1 MSSTTPY
8 DAGPA
13 GTDRGDH
20 PGAPLLTLA
29 DLTARVGMSVRTVRF
44 YTTRGL
50 VPPPIRRGRSGF
62 YTPQHVARL
71 GLIADLQEYGFT
83 LAAIEDYLARVPA
96 DASVEELALQRTM
109 LAPWVSPGPGVLTRD
124 EISERAGR
132 PMSDEDLEVLASLG
146 ILDPVGS
153 LDGGTEGYRAALS
166 QLTIGVDLLDLGF
179 PPEAARAAADV
190 YAEHG
195 RAIAA
200 ELHEVFRRQ
209 VWPAY
214 RHSGAPPEMLRRVVE
229 RLRPLSVAALGQA
242 YQVAMDDQQRG
253 SVERRAGYRPDMAAD
268 KADGGAKKA
277 SKENRDNPSLKDPEL
292 YEELRDQGNSKEK
305 AARISNAKARSD
317 AGDGPDPSKR
327 GGKAPSYEEWTVD
340 ELRERAAE
348 LDVEG
353 RSSMTKDD
361 LVDALRN
368 H

>member
-1 MSSTTPY
+1 MTSTTPL
-8 DAGPA
+8 
-13 GTDRGDH
+13 DH
-20 PGAPLLTLA
+20 GAALLTLA
-29 DLTARVGMSVRTVRF
+29 DLTSRVGLSVRTVRF
-44 YTTRGL
+44 WTTRGL
-50 VPPPIRRGRSGF
+50 VPPPVRRGRSGF
-62 YTPQHVARL
+62 YTPEHVARL

-83 LAAIEDYLARVPA
+83 LAAIEDYLARVPD

-109 LAPWVSPGPGVLTRD
+109 LAPWVSPGPGVLTRS
-124 EISERAGR
+124 EIAERAGR
-132 PMSDEDLEVLASLG
+132 ELSDEDVEVLVSLG
-146 ILDPVGS
+146 ILDPVAPSGET
-153 LDGGTEGYRAALS
+153 DEHDVPGGYRVALP
-166 QLTIGVDLLDLGF
+166 QLAIGVDLLELGF

-190 YAEHG
+190 YAAHG

-214 RHSGAPPEMLRRVVE
+214 RHSGAPPETLRRVVE

-253 SVERRAGYRPDMAAD
+253 SVERRAAGYRPDMAE
-268 KADGGAKKA
+268 KKA

-292 YEELRDQGNSKEK
+292 YEELREAGNSKEK

-317 AGDGPDPSKR
+317 AGDGPDPSER
-327 GGKAPSYEEWTVD
+327 GGKHPSYEEWTVD

-348 LDVEG
+348 LDIEG
-353 RSSMTKDD
+353 RSSMNKDD

>member
-13 GTDRGDH
+13 DADRPDL

-96 DASVEELALQRTM
+96 EASVDELALQRTM
-109 LAPWVSPGPGVLTRD
+109 LAPWVTPGPGVLTRA
-124 EISERAGR
+124 EITERAGR
-132 PMSDEDLEVLASLG
+132 PLSAEDLEVLVSLG
-146 ILDPVGS
+146 ILDPVEG
-153 LDGGTEGYRAALS
+153 DTEGYRVSLS
-166 QLTIGVDLLDLGF
+166 QLAIGVDLLELGF
-179 PPEAARAAADV
+179 PPEAARAAAQV
-190 YAEHG
+190 YVEHG
-195 RAIAA
+195 RAVAA

-214 RHSGAPPEMLRRVVE
+214 RHSGAPPEMLRQVVE
-229 RLRPLSVAALGQA
+229 RLRPLSVAALGHA
-242 YQVAMDDQQRG
+242 YQAAMDDQQRG
-253 SVERRAGYRPDMAAD
+253 SVERRAAGYRPGMAE
-268 KADGGAKKA
+268 KKA

-327 GGKAPSYEEWTVD
+327 GGKHPSYEEWTVD

>member
-1 MSSTTPY
+1 VTSTTPLET
-8 DAGPA
+8 DAA
-13 GTDRGDH
+13 
-20 PGAPLLTLA
+20 LLTLA
-29 DLTARVGMSVRTVRF
+29 DLTTRVGLSVRTVRF
-44 YTTRGL
+44 WTTRGL
-50 VPPPIRRGRSGF
+50 VPPPVRRGRTGY
-62 YTPQHVARL
+62 YTPEHVARL
-71 GLIADLQEYGFT
+71 GLIADLQDYGFT
-83 LAAIEDYLARVPA
+83 LAAIEDYLARVPD

-109 LAPWVSPGPGVLTRD
+109 LAPWVSPGPGVLTRS
-124 EISERAGR
+124 EIAERAGR
-132 PMSDEDLEVLASLG
+132 ELSDADLEVLVSLG
-146 ILDPVGS
+146 ILDPVAAPD
-153 LDGGTEGYRAALS
+153 DGGGEGYRVALP
-166 QLTIGVDLLDLGF
+166 QLAIGVDLLELGF

-214 RHSGAPPEMLRRVVE
+214 RHSDAPPETLRRVVE

-253 SVERRAGYRPDMAAD
+253 SVERRAAGYRPDMAE
-268 KADGGAKKA
+268 KKA

-317 AGDGPDPSKR
+317 AGDGPDPSER
-327 GGKAPSYEEWTVD
+327 GGKHPSYEEWTVD

-348 LDVEG
+348 LDIEG
-353 RSSMTKDD
+353 RSSMNKDD

>member
-1 MSSTTPY
+1 VTSTTPLE
-8 DAGPA
+8 
-13 GTDRGDH
+13 
-20 PGAPLLTLA
+20 PGAALLTLA
-29 DLTARVGMSVRTVRF
+29 DLTSRVGLSVRTVRF
-44 YTTRGL
+44 WTTRGL
-50 VPPPIRRGRSGF
+50 VPPPVRRGRSGF
-62 YTPQHVARL
+62 YTPEHVARL

-83 LAAIEDYLARVPA
+83 LAAIEDYLARVPD

-109 LAPWVSPGPGVLTRD
+109 LAPWVSPGPGVLTRA
-124 EISERAGR
+124 EIAERAGR
-132 PMSDEDLEVLASLG
+132 HLSDEDLEVLMSLG
-146 ILDPVGS
+146 ILDSVPPSGGPEAP
-153 LDGGTEGYRAALS
+153 DGEGYRVALP
-166 QLTIGVDLLDLGF
+166 QLAIGVDLLELGF

-214 RHSGAPPEMLRRVVE
+214 RHSDAPPETLRRVVE

-253 SVERRAGYRPDMAAD
+253 SVERRAAGYRPDMAE
-268 KADGGAKKA
+268 KKA

-317 AGDGPDPSKR
+317 AGDGPDPSER
-327 GGKAPSYEEWTVD
+327 GGKHPSYEEWTVD

-348 LDVEG
+348 LGVEG